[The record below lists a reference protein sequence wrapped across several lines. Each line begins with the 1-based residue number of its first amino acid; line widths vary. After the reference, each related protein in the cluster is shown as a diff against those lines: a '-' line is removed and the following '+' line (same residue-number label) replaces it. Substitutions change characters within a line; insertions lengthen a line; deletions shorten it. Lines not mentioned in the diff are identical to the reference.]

1 MKKYLILLIFIASVC
16 LIGFQENLFGSAQ
29 EDYPKTE
36 IVSIDHPE
44 QVLVDNSFTIKIT
57 IDHWTG
63 GDIEGLLVCVQ
74 DQDDY
79 QDPVPIN
86 APWPK
91 VREMRRF
98 MPEGPDTDIFE
109 LEYQA
114 PNHTDNLSL
123 VVEVYFYHRSTRS
136 ITSDRPVSHLEF
148 GDSEI
153 IEVDVVTSIETST
166 QTPTTPESTPTTEPT
181 PTPSPTTTHTQP
193 VEITPET
200 TIQTET
206 PSDASSSLGSMS
218 AINALLI
225 LGLIIAIIILIIK
238 LRKPSSKIKDT
249 KNKYCSKCRAPI
261 QKGYDFCNKCGAKI
275 KRD

>member
-1 MKKYLILLIFIASVC
+1 MKTYLVLSVLIISICFF
-16 LIGFQENLFGSAQ
+16 GFQEDLFVSAQ
-29 EDYPKTE
+29 DGYPKAE
-36 IVSIDHPE
+36 IISIDYPE
-44 QVLVDNSFTIKIT
+44 QVLVDNSFTIEIT

-63 GDIEGLLVCVQ
+63 GDIEGLLVCIQ
-74 DQDDY
+74 DQEDY

-91 VREMRRF
+91 VRELRRF

-114 PNHTDNLSL
+114 PSHTDNLSL

-153 IEVDVVTSIETST
+153 IEVDVVTTIQTPT
-166 QTPTTPESTPTTEPT
+166 PTPTTPESTPTTEPT
-181 PTPSPTTTHTQP
+181 PTPSPTTTPTKP
-193 VEITPET
+193 VETTPET

-206 PSDASSSLGSMS
+206 PSDTSPLLSSMS
-218 AINALLI
+218 ATNALLI
-225 LGLIIAIIILIIK
+225 LGLVIVIIVLMFA
-238 LRKPSSKIKDT
+238 LRKPSSIT
-249 KNKYCSKCRAPI
+249 KRTEAKYCSKCRAPI
-261 QKGYDFCNKCGAKI
+261 QKGFDFCNKCGKKI